1 MAKTL
6 KMTYSLDNGKTYTMN
21 LADPKEGLNE
31 TLVKPAMQNV
41 VTKDALLVGGAKAV
55 SVKSAE
61 IREVTVNKIFG

>member
-6 KMTYSLDNGKTYTMN
+6 KMTYALDNGKNYTMN

-31 TLVKPAMQNV
+31 ALVKPAMQNV

-55 SVKSAE
+55 AAKSAE

>member
-6 KMTYSLDNGKTYTMN
+6 KMTYSLDNGKNYTMN
-21 LADPKEGLNE
+21 LADPKEALNE
-31 TLVKPAMQNV
+31 ALVKPAIQNV

-55 SVKSAE
+55 AAKSAE

>member
-6 KMTYSLDNGKTYTMN
+6 KMTYTLDNGKNYTMN
-21 LADPKEGLNE
+21 LANPKASLNE
-31 TLVKPAMQNV
+31 ALVKPALQNV

-55 SVKSAE
+55 AAKSAE

>member
-6 KMTYSLDNGKTYTMN
+6 KMTYTLDNGKNYTMN
-21 LADPKEGLNE
+21 LADPKASLNE
-31 TLVKPAMQNV
+31 ALVKPAMQNV

-55 SVKSAE
+55 AAKSAE